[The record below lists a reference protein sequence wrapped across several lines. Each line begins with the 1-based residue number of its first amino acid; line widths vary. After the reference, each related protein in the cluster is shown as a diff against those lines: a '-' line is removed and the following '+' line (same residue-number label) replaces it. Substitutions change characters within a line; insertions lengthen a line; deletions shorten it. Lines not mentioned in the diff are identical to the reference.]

1 MLNDYVLVGGNTM
14 LIIGGPTGLLFIN
27 QVSFGC
33 EYKGVVSG
41 YRALSGECRSLLSEY
56 RALLSV
62 SGRTHDAHHRRAWG
76 F

>member
-33 EYKGVVSG
+33 EYKGFLSK
-41 YRALSGECRSLLSEY
+41 YKALLGEYRSLLNEY

-62 SGRTHDAHHRRAWG
+62 LECD
-76 F
+76 